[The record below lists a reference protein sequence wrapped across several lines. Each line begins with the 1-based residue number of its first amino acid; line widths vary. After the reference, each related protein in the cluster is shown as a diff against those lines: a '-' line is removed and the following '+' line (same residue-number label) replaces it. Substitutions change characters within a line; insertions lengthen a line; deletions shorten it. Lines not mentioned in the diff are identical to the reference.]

1 MTRGDLRRLF
11 AKHDSSRNL
20 PPPAQAHVHG
30 PGGVEQPSACRGAL
44 AGEALGFAVAASHP
58 LHYASVIVIVVT
70 VPVPVC
76 VSADRDGDR
85 DGDRTMFVR

>member
-1 MTRGDLRRLF
+1 MH
-11 AKHDSSRNL
+11 K
-20 PPPAQAHVHG
+20 
-30 PGGVEQPSACRGAL
+30 PGGVEQTGTCRGVL
-44 AGEALGFAVAASHP
+44 AGEAIGFAVATSHP

-70 VPVPVC
+70 VPVC

>member
-1 MTRGDLRRLF
+1 
-11 AKHDSSRNL
+11 
-20 PPPAQAHVHG
+20 VHK
-30 PGGVEQPSACRGAL
+30 PGGVEQTGTCRGVL
-44 AGEALGFAVAASHP
+44 AGEAIGFAVATSHP

-70 VPVPVC
+70 VPVPVPVC